1 MIKTA
6 KGMLVEY
13 ALSLPPL
20 LLEFEF
26 NPESLTRS
34 RSVSFDGSALPIIDF
49 TTPGEGNRIGQAASA
64 TAETITFEILLDA
77 TDKLSDTSHPMHAV
91 ATVSGVEPEIAT
103 LRSMVE
109 PKVNGPG
116 PFQMMASLTGGG
128 AHAHERDEHLSV
140 LLFVWGTHILPVFI
154 TSLSID
160 EQAHLPL
167 AQTLPGQGHD
177 HPAGAGEQQPLLSG
191 GAGAAHDHVGGQSA
205 QPANAVLGEMGDA
218 KKRFQ
223 IRKYPTLQ

>member
-1 MIKTA
+1 MIKTM

-26 NPESLTRS
+26 NPESLTRT
-34 RSVSFDGSALPIIDF
+34 RTVSFDGSALPIIDF
-49 TTPGEGNRIGQAASA
+49 TTPGEANRIGQAASA
-64 TAETITFEILLDA
+64 TAETISFDILLDA

-91 ATVSGVEPEIAT
+91 ALVSGVEPEIAT

-154 TSLSID
+154 TNLQIE

-167 AQTLPGQGHD
+167 LKPYRAKATISLQVLESTNPFYQVEQVQRMIMSAANLLNLPM
-177 HPAGAGEQQPLLSG
+177 P
-191 GAGAAHDHVGGQSA
+191 
-205 QPANAVLGEMGDA
+205 
-218 KKRFQ
+218 F
-223 IRKYPTLQ
+223 

>member
-1 MIKTA
+1 MIKTM

-20 LLEFEF
+20 ILQFEF

-49 TTPGEGNRIGQAASA
+49 ATPGESNRIGQAASA
-64 TAETITFEILLDA
+64 AAETISFDILLDA
-77 TDKLSDTSHPMHAV
+77 TDKLSDPNHPMHEV
-91 ATVSGVEPEIAT
+91 AKVSGVEPEIAT

-116 PFQMMASLTGGG
+116 PFQMMASLGGG
-128 AHAHERDEHLSV
+128 DAHAHERDEHLSV
-140 LLFVWGTHILPVFI
+140 LLFVWGSHILPVYI
-154 TSLSID
+154 TSLNIE

-167 AQTLPGQGHD
+167 LKPYRAKATISLQVLESTNPFYQVEQVQRMIMSAANLLNLPM
-177 HPAGAGEQQPLLSG
+177 P
-191 GAGAAHDHVGGQSA
+191 
-205 QPANAVLGEMGDA
+205 
-218 KKRFQ
+218 F
-223 IRKYPTLQ
+223 

>member
-6 KGMLVEY
+6 KGMLIEY

-20 LLEFEF
+20 AVEFEF

-34 RSVSFDGSALPIIDF
+34 RSVSFDGSALPIADF
-49 TTPGEGNRIGQAASA
+49 TTPGESNRIGQAASA
-64 TAETITFEILLDA
+64 TAETITFDILLDA
-77 TDKLSDTSHPMHAV
+77 TDKLSDSSHPMHAV
-91 ATVSGVEPEIAT
+91 AIASGVEPEIAT

-116 PFQMMASLTGGG
+116 PFQMMASLSGSG

-140 LLFVWGTHILPVFI
+140 ILFVWGTHILPVFI
-154 TSLSID
+154 TSLSIE

-167 AQTLPGQGHD
+167 LKPYRAKASISLQVLESTNPFYQVEQVQRMLMSAANLLNVPLP
-177 HPAGAGEQQPLLSG
+177 
-191 GAGAAHDHVGGQSA
+191 
-205 QPANAVLGEMGDA
+205 
-218 KKRFQ
+218 F
-223 IRKYPTLQ
+223 

>member
-1 MIKTA
+1 MIKTM

-34 RSVSFDGSALPIIDF
+34 RTVTFDGSALPIIDF

-64 TAETITFEILLDA
+64 TAETITFKILLDA
-77 TDKLSDTSHPMHAV
+77 TDKLSDPSHPMHGV
-91 ATVSGVEPEIAT
+91 AMGAGVEPEIAT

-154 TSLSID
+154 TSLSI
-160 EQAHLPL
+160 EEKAHLPL
-167 AQTLPGQGHD
+167 LKPYRAEAT
-177 HPAGAGEQQPLLSG
+177 
-191 GAGAAHDHVGGQSA
+191 
-205 QPANAVLGEMGDA
+205 
-218 KKRFQ
+218 
-223 IRKYPTLQ
+223 ITLQVLESANPFYQVEQVQRMIMSAANLLNLPMPF

>member
-13 ALSLPPL
+13 ALNLPPL
-20 LLEFEF
+20 ILEFEF

-34 RSVSFDGSALPIIDF
+34 RTVSFDSSALPIIDF
-49 TTPGEGNRIGQAASA
+49 VTPGEGNRIGQAASA
-64 TAETITFEILLDA
+64 TAETISFKILLDA
-77 TDKLSDTSHPMHAV
+77 TDKLSDPNHPMHAV
-91 ATVSGVEPEIAT
+91 AVASGVEPEIAT

-116 PFQMMASLTGGG
+116 PFQVMAALGGGG

-140 LLFVWGTHILPVFI
+140 LLFVWGTHILPVFM

-167 AQTLPGQGHD
+167 LKPYRAEATIALQVLESTNPFYQVEQVQRMLMSAANLVNAPLP
-177 HPAGAGEQQPLLSG
+177 
-191 GAGAAHDHVGGQSA
+191 
-205 QPANAVLGEMGDA
+205 
-218 KKRFQ
+218 F
-223 IRKYPTLQ
+223 

>member
-34 RSVSFDGSALPIIDF
+34 RTVSFDGSALPIIDF

-64 TAETITFEILLDA
+64 AAETITFKILLDA
-77 TDKLSDTSHPMHAV
+77 TDKMSDTSHPMHAV
-91 ATVSGVEPEIAT
+91 ALVSGVEPEIAT

-109 PKVNGPG
+109 PKINGPG

-154 TSLSID
+154 TSLSI
-160 EQAHLPL
+160 EEKAHLPL
-167 AQTLPGQGHD
+167 LKPYRAEATL
-177 HPAGAGEQQPLLSG
+177 
-191 GAGAAHDHVGGQSA
+191 
-205 QPANAVLGEMGDA
+205 
-218 KKRFQ
+218 
-223 IRKYPTLQ
+223 TLQVLESSNPFYQVEQVQRMIMSAANLLNLPMPF

>member
-1 MIKTA
+1 VIKTM

-26 NPESLTRS
+26 NPESLTRT
-34 RSVSFDGSALPIIDF
+34 RTASFDSSALPIIDF
-49 TTPGEGNRIGQAASA
+49 TTPGEANRIGQAASPV
-64 TAETITFEILLDA
+64 AESISFDILLDA
-77 TDKLSDTSHPMHAV
+77 TDKLSDTSHPMHAI
-91 ATVSGVEPEIAT
+91 ALASGVEPEIAT
-103 LRSMVE
+103 LRSMLE

-116 PFQMMASLTGGG
+116 PFQVMSSLTGAG

-154 TSLSID
+154 TSLNIE

-167 AQTLPGQGHD
+167 LKPYR
-177 HPAGAGEQQPLLSG
+177 
-191 GAGAAHDHVGGQSA
+191 
-205 QPANAVLGEMGDA
+205 A
-218 KKRFQ
+218 KAS
-223 IRKYPTLQ
+223 ITLQVLESKNPFYQAEQVQRMVMATANLVNAPLPF

>member
-26 NPESLTRS
+26 NPESLTRT
-34 RSVSFDGSALPIIDF
+34 RTVTFDGSALPIIDF

-64 TAETITFEILLDA
+64 TAETISFKILLDA

-91 ATVSGVEPEIAT
+91 ALVSGVEPEIAT

-116 PFQMMASLTGGG
+116 PFQMMSSLTGGG

-154 TSLSID
+154 TSLSI
-160 EQAHLPL
+160 EEKAHLPL
-167 AQTLPGQGHD
+167 LKPYRAEATL
-177 HPAGAGEQQPLLSG
+177 
-191 GAGAAHDHVGGQSA
+191 
-205 QPANAVLGEMGDA
+205 
-218 KKRFQ
+218 
-223 IRKYPTLQ
+223 TLQVLESANPFYQVEQVQRMIMSAANLLNLPMPF

>member
-1 MIKTA
+1 MIKTM

-26 NPESLTRS
+26 NPESLTRT
-34 RSVSFDGSALPIIDF
+34 RTVSFDGSALPIIDF

-64 TAETITFEILLDA
+64 TAETISFDILLDA

-91 ATVSGVEPEIAT
+91 ALVSGVEPEIAT

-116 PFQMMASLTGGG
+116 PFQMMSALTGGG

-154 TSLSID
+154 TNLVIE

-167 AQTLPGQGHD
+167 LKPYRAKATISLQVLESTNPFYQVEQVQRMIMSAANLLNLPM
-177 HPAGAGEQQPLLSG
+177 P
-191 GAGAAHDHVGGQSA
+191 
-205 QPANAVLGEMGDA
+205 
-218 KKRFQ
+218 F
-223 IRKYPTLQ
+223 

>member
-20 LLEFEF
+20 VLEFDL
-26 NPESLTRS
+26 NPETLTRS
-34 RSVSFDGSALPIIDF
+34 RTVSFDASALPIADF
-49 TTPGEGNRIGQAASA
+49 VTPGESNRIGQAASA
-64 TAETITFEILLDA
+64 AAETISFDILLDA
-77 TDKLSDTSHPMHAV
+77 TDKLADPSHPMHAI
-91 ATVSGVEPEIAT
+91 AQVSGVEPEIAT

-116 PFQMMASLTGGG
+116 PFQMMAALGGSG

-140 LLFVWGTHILPVFI
+140 LLFVWGTHILPVFC
-154 TSLSID
+154 TSLSIE

-167 AQTLPGQGHD
+167 LKPYRAKASISLQVLESTNPFYQVEQVQRMIMAAANLVNLPL
-177 HPAGAGEQQPLLSG
+177 P
-191 GAGAAHDHVGGQSA
+191 
-205 QPANAVLGEMGDA
+205 
-218 KKRFQ
+218 F
-223 IRKYPTLQ
+223 

>member
-20 LLEFEF
+20 VLEFEF

-34 RSVSFDGSALPIIDF
+34 RTVSFDSSALPIIDF

-64 TAETITFEILLDA
+64 TAETITFNILLDA

-91 ATVSGVEPEIAT
+91 ATISGVEPEIAT

-154 TSLSID
+154 TSLSIE

-167 AQTLPGQGHD
+167 LKPYR
-177 HPAGAGEQQPLLSG
+177 
-191 GAGAAHDHVGGQSA
+191 
-205 QPANAVLGEMGDA
+205 A
-218 KKRFQ
+218 KAT
-223 IRKYPTLQ
+223 ITLQVLESTNPFYQVEQVQRMIMSAANLLNLPMPF

>member
-1 MIKTA
+1 MIKTM

-26 NPESLTRS
+26 NPESLTRT
-34 RSVSFDGSALPIIDF
+34 RTVSFDGSALPIIDF
-49 TTPGEGNRIGQAASA
+49 TTPGEANRIGQAASA
-64 TAETITFEILLDA
+64 TAETISFDILLDA

-91 ATVSGVEPEIAT
+91 ALVSGVEPEIAT

-116 PFQMMASLTGGG
+116 PFQMMSSLTGGG

-154 TSLSID
+154 TNLQIE

-167 AQTLPGQGHD
+167 LKPYRAKATISLQVLESTNPFYQVEQVQRMIMSAANLLNLPL
-177 HPAGAGEQQPLLSG
+177 P
-191 GAGAAHDHVGGQSA
+191 
-205 QPANAVLGEMGDA
+205 
-218 KKRFQ
+218 F
-223 IRKYPTLQ
+223 